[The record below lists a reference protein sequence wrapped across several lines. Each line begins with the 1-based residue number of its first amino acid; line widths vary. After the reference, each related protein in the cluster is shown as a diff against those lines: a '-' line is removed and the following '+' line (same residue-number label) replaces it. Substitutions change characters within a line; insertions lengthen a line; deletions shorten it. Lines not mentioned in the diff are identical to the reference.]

1 MTSHVKIA
9 AILTA
14 HPGRAEAPVV
24 AAERHGAPIAG
35 PNRATSVGT
44 YGGISPSTA
53 DLCSTKLYVDGAAV
67 AAHRVTPH
75 YKNYLAQIPDLADRL
90 AVVLRSCAGGE
101 CRHLGAATLESVE
114 ALEIMASWP

>member
-14 HPGRAEAPVV
+14 HPGRAEALWSLLNGMAPHCR
-24 AAERHGAPIAG
+24 AEPGNLRWDVWRDQSQHG
-35 PNRATSVGT
+35 RFVL
-44 YGGISPSTA
+44 
-53 DLCSTKLYVDGAAV
+53 DELYVDGAAV

-90 AVVLRSCAGGE
+90 AVVCGPAQV
-101 CRHLGAATLESVE
+101 ASVD
-114 ALEIMASWP
+114 I